1 VPSSVPMPRLE
12 NPQLRGCVLKRALA
26 VCSIAWVMAWSAFA
40 RAADSKK
47 LTVRLLDGQPI
58 AARVSV
64 VGSDGKPYASP
75 GSILRQPEGATPY
88 FYADGKFVVTL
99 PPGVA
104 RLEFWRGVEYLPA
117 RVDVDLQSDAEIA
130 VRLVRW
136 VHLAE
141 EGWYSGDSHIHLHTG
156 GPIKVDVADALL
168 AARAEDLNYSNLC
181 VSNNVGD
188 DVRDAELITGKPH
201 ALSDER
207 HLLVFGEEMRSSIY
221 GHMQFFGIKKLV
233 EPQYTGFDKTP
244 ISNDYP
250 PNFQQAEEAVRQGG
264 VVTYGHP
271 IFTNQPDPFTVDP
284 LVHNAAARELPIDA
298 VLGKVHAMDL
308 MCYGSDEDLSAQL
321 WYRLLNTGLRLAA
334 SVGTDALLDHPT
346 LPLGG
351 ERVYVKVDGKF
362 TMENWLNGLKA
373 GRSFV
378 TNGPM
383 LSLRVNGQGIGET
396 VRLDAPG
403 KVRVEAEVQSAV
415 PLSTLELIASGNI
428 VRSEPCP
435 AKQGEGGIVI
445 KQLVADISMEQS
457 GWVALRARGQASRH
471 VFDGPAWAH
480 ASPVFVTVAGKPIAS
495 KKDAAFFVEWID
507 RLIDSMGR
515 RNRYAKPEDRQGV
528 EALFRRAQT
537 RFREIAT
544 AER

>member
-1 VPSSVPMPRLE
+1 
-12 NPQLRGCVLKRALA
+12 LKRALA
-26 VCSIAWVMAWSAFA
+26 VCSVIWIVAWAAFA
-40 RAADSKK
+40 RAADLRK
-47 LTVRLLDGQPI
+47 LTVRVLDGQPI

-64 VGSDGKPYASP
+64 VGSDGKPYAP
-75 GSILRQPEGATPY
+75 AGSILRQPEGATPY
-88 FYADGKFVVTL
+88 FYTDGKFVVTL
-99 PPGVA
+99 PPGAA

-141 EGWYSGDSHIHLHTG
+141 QGWYSGDSHIHLHTG
-156 GPIKVDVADALL
+156 GPVKVEIADALL

-181 VSNNVGD
+181 VSNSEGD
-188 DVRDAELITGKPH
+188 DIRDAELITGKPH
-201 ALSDER
+201 ALSDEQ

-244 ISNDYP
+244 LSNDYP
-250 PNFQQAEEAVRQGG
+250 PNFDQAEEAVSQGG

-271 IFTNQPDPFTVDP
+271 IFTHQPDPFAVDP

-298 VLGKVHAMDL
+298 ILGKVHAMDL

-321 WYRLLNTGLRLAA
+321 WYRLLNCGLRLAA
-334 SVGTDALLDHPT
+334 SVGTDALLDRST

-351 ERVYVKVDGKF
+351 ERVYVKVEGKF
-362 TMENWLNGLKA
+362 TMENWLSGLKA

-378 TNGPM
+378 TNGPV
-383 LSLRVNGQGIGET
+383 LALRVNGQGIGET

-403 KVRVEAEVQSAV
+403 KVRVEAEVQSAF
-415 PLSTLELIASGNI
+415 PLSALELIVGGNV

-435 AKQGEGGIVI
+435 AKHGESGIVI
-445 KQLVADISMEQS
+445 KQLVADIAMERS
-457 GWVALRARGQASRH
+457 DWMALRVRGPESRH
-471 VFDGPAWAH
+471 VFDGPAWGH
-480 ASPVFVTVAGKPIAS
+480 SSPVFVRVAGKSIAS
-495 KKDAAFFVEWID
+495 KKDAAFFVAWID

-515 RNRYAKPEDRQGV
+515 RNRYAKREDRQRV

-537 RFREIAT
+537 HFQEIAT
-544 AER
+544 AAP

>member
-1 VPSSVPMPRLE
+1 
-12 NPQLRGCVLKRALA
+12 LKRALA
-26 VCSIAWVMAWSAFA
+26 VCSIAWAVAWAAFA
-40 RAADSKK
+40 HAADSKK
-47 LTVRLLDGQPI
+47 LTVRVLDGQPI

-64 VGSDGKPYASP
+64 VGSDGKPYAP
-75 GSILRQPEGATPY
+75 TGSILRQPEGATPY
-88 FYADGKFVVTL
+88 FYTDGKFVVTL
-99 PPGVA
+99 PPGAA
-104 RLEFWRGVEYLPA
+104 RLELWRGIEYLPV
-117 RVDVDLQSDAEIA
+117 RVDVELQSDAEIA
-130 VRLVRW
+130 IRLVRW
-136 VHLAE
+136 AHMAE
-141 EGWYSGDSHIHLHTG
+141 QGWYSGDSHIHLHTG
-156 GPIKVDVADALL
+156 GPIKVEIADALL

-188 DVRDAELITGKPH
+188 DIRDAELITGKPH
-201 ALSDER
+201 ALSDEQ

-244 ISNDYP
+244 LSNDYP
-250 PNFQQAEEAVRQGG
+250 PNFEQAEEVIRQGG

-271 IFTNQPDPFTVDP
+271 IFTHQPDPFAVDP

-298 VLGKVHAMDL
+298 ILGKVHALDL
-308 MCYGSDEDLSAQL
+308 MCYGSDEDLSARL
-321 WYRLLNTGLRLAA
+321 WYRLLNSGLRLAA
-334 SVGTDALLDHPT
+334 SVGTDALLDNPT

-351 ERVYVKVDGKF
+351 ERVYVKVNGKF
-362 TMENWLNGLKA
+362 TMESWLDGLKA

-383 LSLRVNGQGIGET
+383 LALRVNGQGIGDS

-403 KVRVEAEVQSAV
+403 KVRVEAEVQSAF
-415 PLSTLELIASGNI
+415 PLSALELIVDGNT

-435 AKQGEGGIVI
+435 AKHGGGIVV
-445 KQLVADISMEQS
+445 KQLVADIAMERS
-457 GWVALRARGQASRH
+457 GWVALRARGPESRH

-480 ASPVFVTVAGKPIAS
+480 SSPVFVTVAGKPIAS
-495 KKDAAFFVEWID
+495 KKDASFFVEWID

-515 RNRYAKPEDRQGV
+515 RNRYAKPEDRRRV

-537 RFREIAT
+537 RFQEIAT
-544 AER
+544 ADR

>member
-1 VPSSVPMPRLE
+1 LI
-12 NPQLRGCVLKRALA
+12 RALS
-26 VCSIAWVMAWSAFA
+26 VCSLTWVVACAGLVCAEESN
-40 RAADSKK
+40 K
-47 LTVRLLDGQPI
+47 LTVRVLDGQPI

-64 VGSDGKPYASP
+64 VGSDGRPYAP
-75 GSILRQPEGATPY
+75 AGSILRQPEGATPY
-88 FYADGKFVVTL
+88 FYTDGKFVVTL
-99 PPGVA
+99 PPGAA
-104 RLEFWRGVEYLPA
+104 RLEFWRGVEYLPL
-117 RVDVDLQSDAEIA
+117 RVDVDLQSDAETA

-141 EGWYSGDSHIHLHTG
+141 QGWHSGDSHIHLHTG
-156 GPIKVDVADALL
+156 GPIKVEIADALL

-181 VSNNVGD
+181 VSNNLGD
-188 DVRDAELITGKPH
+188 DIRDAELITGKPH

-233 EPQYTGFDKTP
+233 EPQYTGFDNTP
-244 ISNDYP
+244 LSNDYP
-250 PNFQQAEEAVRQGG
+250 PNFEQAEEAVRQGG

-271 IFTNQPDPFTVDP
+271 IFTNAPDPFAVDP

-298 VLGKVHAMDL
+298 ILGKAHAIDL
-308 MCYGSDEDLSAQL
+308 MSYGSDEDLSAQL
-321 WYRLLNTGLRLAA
+321 WHRLLNCGLRLAA

-362 TMENWLNGLKA
+362 TLESWLDGLKA

-378 TNGPM
+378 TNGPV
-383 LSLRVNGQGIGET
+383 LALRVNGQGIGET
-396 VRLDAPG
+396 VRLDAAG
-403 KVRVEAEVQSAV
+403 KVRVEAEVQSAC
-415 PLSTLELIASGNI
+415 PLSALEVIVGGTT

-435 AKQGEGGIVI
+435 AKHGGGIVI
-445 KQLVADISMEQS
+445 KQLVADIAMERS
-457 GWVALRARGQASRH
+457 GWVALRARGPESRH
-471 VFDGPAWAH
+471 VLGGAAWAH
-480 ASPVFVTVAGKPIAS
+480 SSPVFVTVAGKPIAS

-515 RNRYAKPEDRQGV
+515 RNRYAKPEDRQRV

-537 RFREIAT
+537 RFQEIAT
-544 AER
+544 ADR

>member
-1 VPSSVPMPRLE
+1 VVVV
-12 NPQLRGCVLKRALA
+12 RGYLSLAATEEVRLKRVLA
-26 VCSIAWVMAWSAFA
+26 VCCIAWAVAWAAFA
-40 RAADSKK
+40 LAADAKK
-47 LTVRLLDGQPI
+47 LTVRVLDGQPI
-58 AARVSV
+58 ASRVSV
-64 VGSDGKPYASP
+64 FGSDGKPYAP
-75 GSILRQPEGATPY
+75 AGSILRQPEGAIPY
-88 FYADGKFVVTL
+88 FYTDGSFVVTL
-99 PPGVA
+99 PPGAA
-104 RLEFWRGVEYLPA
+104 RLEFWRGVEYFPV

-130 VRLVRW
+130 VRLARW
-136 VHLAE
+136 AHPTE
-141 EGWYSGDSHIHLHTG
+141 QGWYSGDSHIHLHTG
-156 GPIKVDVADALL
+156 GSIKVEVADALL
-168 AARAEDLNYSNLC
+168 AARAEDLNFSNLC

-188 DVRDAELITGKPH
+188 DIRDAELITGKPH
-201 ALSDER
+201 ALSDEQ

-244 ISNDYP
+244 LSNDYP
-250 PNFQQAEEAVRQGG
+250 PNFDQAEEAVRQGG

-271 IFTNQPDPFTVDP
+271 IFTNQPDPFTVDS

-298 VLGKVHAMDL
+298 ILGKVHALDL

-321 WYRLLNTGLRLAA
+321 WYRLLNSGLRLAA
-334 SVGTDALLDHPT
+334 SVGTDALLDRAT

-351 ERVYVKVDGKF
+351 ERVYVKVDGKL
-362 TMENWLNGLKA
+362 TMESWLDGFKA

-403 KVRVEAEVQSAV
+403 KVRVEAEVRSAF
-415 PLSTLELIASGNI
+415 PLSSLELIVNGNT
-428 VRSEPCP
+428 VRTEPCP
-435 AKQGEGGIVI
+435 AKQGENGIII
-445 KQLVADISMEQS
+445 KQLVADIAMERS
-457 GWVALRARGQASRH
+457 GWVAVRARGPESRH

-480 ASPVFVTVAGKPIAS
+480 TSPVFVMVAGKPIAS

-515 RNRYAKPEDRQGV
+515 RNRYAKPEDRQRV

-544 AER
+544 AANY

>member
-1 VPSSVPMPRLE
+1 VAWAAF
-12 NPQLRGCVLKRALA
+12 VL
-26 VCSIAWVMAWSAFA
+26 
-40 RAADSKK
+40 AADAKK
-47 LTVRLLDGQPI
+47 LTLRVLDGQPV

-64 VGSDGKPYASP
+64 FGSDGKPYAPS
-75 GSILRQPEGATPY
+75 GSILRQPEGANPY
-88 FYADGKFVVTL
+88 FYTDGRFVLTL
-99 PPGVA
+99 PPGTA
-104 RLEFWRGVEYLPA
+104 RLEFWRGIEYLPA
-117 RVDVDLQSDAEIA
+117 RIDVDLQSDAEIT

-136 VHLAE
+136 AHLAE
-141 EGWYSGDSHIHLHTG
+141 QGWYSGDSHIHLHTG
-156 GPIKVDVADALL
+156 GPIKVEIADARL
-168 AARAEDLNYSNLC
+168 AAHAEDLNFSNLC

-188 DVRDAELITGKPH
+188 DIRDAELITGKPH
-201 ALSDER
+201 ALSDEQ
-207 HLLVFGEEMRSSIY
+207 HLIVFGEEMRSSIY

-244 ISNDYP
+244 LSNDYP
-250 PNFQQAEEAVRQGG
+250 PNFDQAEEAVRQGG

-298 VLGKVHAMDL
+298 ILGKVHALDL

-334 SVGTDALLDHPT
+334 SAGTDALLDRET

-362 TMENWLNGLKA
+362 SMESWLNGLKA

-383 LSLRVNGQGIGET
+383 LSLQVNGQGVGET

-403 KVRVEAEVQSAV
+403 KVRVEAEVQSAF
-415 PLSTLELIASGNI
+415 PLSALELVVDGNT
-428 VRSEPCP
+428 VRSERCP
-435 AKQGEGGIVI
+435 AKQGENGIVV
-445 KQLVADISMEQS
+445 KQLVADIAMERS
-457 GWVALRARGQASRH
+457 GWVALRARGPENRH

-480 ASPVFVTVAGKPIAS
+480 TSPVFVTVAGKPIAS

-515 RNRYAKPEDRQGV
+515 RNRYAKAGDRQRV

-544 AER
+544 AANY

>member
-1 VPSSVPMPRLE
+1 M
-12 NPQLRGCVLKRALA
+12 KRALA
-26 VCSIAWVMAWSAFA
+26 VFSITWVVAWAAFA

-47 LTVRLLDGQPI
+47 LTVRVLDGQPI

-64 VGSDGKPYASP
+64 AGSDGKPYAP
-75 GSILRQPEGATPY
+75 TGSILRQPEGATPY
-88 FYADGKFVVTL
+88 FYTDGKFIVTL
-99 PPGVA
+99 PPGAA
-104 RLEFWRGVEYLPA
+104 RLEFWRGVEYLPV

-136 VHLAE
+136 AHLAE
-141 EGWYSGDSHIHLHTG
+141 QGWYSGDSHIHLHTG
-156 GPIKVDVADALL
+156 GPIKVEIADALL

-181 VSNNVGD
+181 VSNNLGD
-188 DVRDAELITGKPH
+188 DIRDADLITGKPH
-201 ALSDER
+201 ALSDEQ

-244 ISNDYP
+244 LSNDYP
-250 PNFQQAEEAVRQGG
+250 PNFDQAEEAVRQGG

-271 IFTNQPDPFTVDP
+271 IFTNQPDPFAVDP

-298 VLGKVHAMDL
+298 ILGKVHAIDL
-308 MCYGSDEDLSAQL
+308 MCYGSDEDLSARL
-321 WYRLLNTGLRLAA
+321 WYRLLNSGLRLAA
-334 SVGTDALLDHPT
+334 SVGTDALLDNPT

-351 ERVYVKVDGKF
+351 ERVYVKVDAKF
-362 TMENWLNGLKA
+362 TMESWLDGLKA

-378 TNGPM
+378 TNGPV
-383 LSLRVNGQGIGET
+383 LALRVNGQGMGET

-403 KVRVEAEVQSAV
+403 KVRVEAEVRSAS
-415 PLSTLELIASGNI
+415 PLSALELIVDGNV

-435 AKQGEGGIVI
+435 AKHGESGVVI
-445 KQLVADISMEQS
+445 KQLVADIALERS
-457 GWVALRARGQASRH
+457 GWVALRARGPESRH

-480 ASPVFVTVAGKPIAS
+480 TSPVFVTIAGKPIAS

-515 RNRYAKPEDRQGV
+515 RNRYAKPEDRQRV

-537 RFREIAT
+537 RFQEIAT
-544 AER
+544 AALRGEDAR

>member
-1 VPSSVPMPRLE
+1 
-12 NPQLRGCVLKRALA
+12 LKKALTT
-26 VCSIAWVMAWSAFA
+26 CSIAWVVAWGAFV
-40 RAADSKK
+40 RAADSKN
-47 LTVRLLDGQPI
+47 LTVRVLDAQPI

-64 VGSDGKPYASP
+64 VGSDGKPYAP
-75 GSILRQPEGATPY
+75 EGSILRQPEGATPY
-88 FYADGKFVVTL
+88 FYTDGKFVVTL

-104 RLEFWRGVEYLPA
+104 RLEFWRGVEYLPM
-117 RVDVDLQSDAEIA
+117 RVDVDLQTDAEIA

-141 EGWYSGDSHIHLHTG
+141 KGWYSGDSHIHLHTG
-156 GPIKVDVADALL
+156 GPIQVGIVDALV
-168 AARAEDLNYSNLC
+168 AAQAEDLNYSNLC

-188 DVRDAELITGKPH
+188 DIRDAELITGKPH
-201 ALSDER
+201 ALSDEQ

-233 EPQYTGFDKTP
+233 EPQYTGFDNTP
-244 ISNDYP
+244 TSNDYP
-250 PNFQQAEEAVRQGG
+250 PNFQQAEEAVREDGI
-264 VVTYGHP
+264 VTYGHP
-271 IFTNQPDPFTVDP
+271 IFRNQPDPFAVDP
-284 LVHNAAARELPIDA
+284 LVHNAAAGELPIDA

-308 MCYGSDEDLSAQL
+308 MCYGCDEDLSAQL
-321 WYRLLNTGLRLAA
+321 WYRLLNSGLRLAA

-362 TMENWLNGLKA
+362 TMESWLSGLKT

-383 LSLRVNGQGIGET
+383 LALGVNGQGIGET

-403 KVRVEAEVQSAV
+403 KVRVEAEVQSAF
-415 PLSTLELIASGNI
+415 PLSALELIVGGN
-428 VRSEPCP
+428 VMRSEPCP
-435 AKQGEGGIVI
+435 AKSDVGGIVI
-445 KQLVADISMEQS
+445 KQLVADIPMERS
-457 GWVALRARGQASRH
+457 GWLALRVRGPESRH

-480 ASPVFVTVAGKPIAS
+480 TSPVFVTVAGKPIAS

-507 RLIDSMGR
+507 RLIDSMRR
-515 RNRYAKPEDRQGV
+515 RNRYAKPEDRQRV
-528 EALFRRAQT
+528 EVLFRRAQT
-537 RFREIAT
+537 RFQEIAT
-544 AER
+544 AAH